1 MSKARRIWKFLMTD
15 EVSGRKSKG
24 VQMDVTFSKCDLNE
38 NMITNVSDSLSVVC
52 GASSVVRNA
61 VALS

>member
-1 MSKARRIWKFLMTD
+1 MTD